1 MHEFSLTCSIV
12 EMVAQAARE
21 RRVRRVTLEVGE
33 LAGVLTEA
41 IVFCFDEVAKGT
53 SVEGAELEIR
63 RVAAFAK
70 CADCGAEFATS
81 ALYTPCACGSLN
93 LTRLRGEE
101 LEIKSV
107 ELEAA

>member
-1 MHEFSLTCSIV
+1 MHEFSLTCNIV
-12 EMVAQAARE
+12 EMVAEATRQ
-21 RRVRRVTLEVGE
+21 RRVRRVILEIGE
-33 LAGVLTEA
+33 LAGVLSEA
-41 IVFCFDEVAKGT
+41 IAFCFDEVAKGT

-63 RVAAFAK
+63 RIAAFAR
-70 CADCGAEFATS
+70 CADCGAEFATP
-81 ALYTPCACGSLN
+81 ALYTPCPCGSLN